1 MTAVQG
7 FVGNAHG
14 SMGPAPMVGYAVD
27 LRTSAALTSAWV
39 ASEVVNISEARR
51 CTLLI
56 AYDIAASASSARPQI
71 TVWGAAED
79 GTSKG
84 VAPAI
89 ASVDKWY
96 APAVLDA
103 VATDA
108 ALTGTA
114 VANFTPSVAET
125 FRNYAVGPLSITL
138 LPSVTASD
146 KIRVALSLDVTHFRW
161 LHVQAKE
168 LGDTSHLGTL
178 GVKYVLSL

>member
-1 MTAVQG
+1 MAAVQG
-7 FVGNAHG
+7 FVGNPRNEA
-14 SMGPAPMVGYAVD
+14 GPAPAPGYAVD
-27 LRTSAALTSAWV
+27 LRTSLVLTNAWV
-39 ASEVVNISEARR
+39 ATEVVNVSEARR

-56 AYDIAASASSARPQI
+56 AYDIAASAVSARPQI
-71 TVWGAAED
+71 TVWGACED
-79 GTSKG
+79 GTSRG

-114 VANFTPSVAET
+114 VSNFVPSVAET
-125 FRNYAVGPLSITL
+125 FRNYAAGPLSITL
-138 LPSVTASD
+138 LPSVTALD
-146 KIRVALSLDVTHFRW
+146 KIRVALALDVTHFRW

-178 GVKYVLSL
+178 GVKYALSL